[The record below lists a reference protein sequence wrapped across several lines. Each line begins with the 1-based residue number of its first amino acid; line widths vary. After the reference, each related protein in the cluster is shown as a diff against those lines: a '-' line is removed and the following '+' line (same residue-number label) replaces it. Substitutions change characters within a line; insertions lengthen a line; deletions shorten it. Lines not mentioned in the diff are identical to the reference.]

1 MNCFSGFTTSHHA
14 MLTWREFTVILKKR
28 NLAMLKMT
36 QKPLIVGFIIS
47 SQYWLNIC
55 IYTIILIRTSQK
67 SKTRV
72 FYLTFHNNDFAFLW
86 DCYKVFSLSK
96 NNFLDNFSFI
106 ANWKWF
112 FSSFF
117 RDKQTS
123 LAPKLI
129 ISTRARVSENWQ
141 WTVDYQKWSSLGSE
155 VTTFIDGI
163 LSKLSFQWVKKGSV
177 YIIFLFETEWR
188 STTWF
193 TVDLQFCHLGKW
205 EKKS

>member
-1 MNCFSGFTTSHHA
+1 MLLRFHNKPPRHA
-14 MLTWREFTVILKKR
+14 DLKRIHCGSQETKPCR
-28 NLAMLKMT
+28 VENDT
-36 QKPLIVGFIIS
+36 KPLIVGFIIS

-72 FYLTFHNNDFAFLW
+72 FYLTFHNNDFAFLL
-86 DCYKVFSLSK
+86 DRYKVFSLSK
-96 NNFLDNFSFI
+96 NNFVDNFSFI

-117 RDKQTS
+117 YDKQTS

-141 WTVDYQKWSSLGSE
+141 STVDYQKWSSLGSE

-163 LSKLSFQWVKKGSV
+163 LSKLLFQWVKKGSV

-193 TVDLQFCHLGKW
+193 TVDLQFYHLGKW
-205 EKKS
+205 EKKR